1 MSKKGF
7 TLIEL
12 MVAVVIVGIL
22 AGIAV
27 PKLFGNTAKA
37 KATEVNPAAMT
48 YTKLQQAYLLEF
60 KGIGTWKKIGY
71 EAPGGGETSNF
82 KYSKGDVRSSVKKS
96 LLKTTFS
103 GEGKIGWMADNVVGM
118 NDCHLGNKW
127 VVSIIASGDSDIEL
141 KRQLVNS
148 PTSQYC
154 AALTGSDWG
163 SVDIQVAVNT
173 PEPGETPQDPD
184 PVIPETNEDETPVV
198 PPTPSTPEPEDQ
210 PVIDPDQ
217 QTFKACASTNGD
229 SWLNGVKAGWEHQ
242 DDKKDCIALRNQ
254 LIESGKLVCEKNPQG
269 HCTNTYVFVSP
280 EEECRVT
287 GNNCN

>member
-103 GEGKIGWMADNVVGM
+103 GEGKIGWTADNVVGM
-118 NDCHLGNKW
+118 NDCHLGNRW
-127 VVSIIASGDSDIEL
+127 IVSIIASGDSDIEL

-198 PPTPSTPEPEDQ
+198 PPTPSTPEPEDPQ
-210 PVIDPDQ
+210 KLISIQ
-217 QTFKACASTNGD
+217 CSNSS
-229 SWLNGVKAGWEHQ
+229 SWLQGAKKGWSHNGHQ
-242 DDKKDCIALRNQ
+242 ECYDLRTKLIEEGSLVCVDKKAHKDNCNHFAYKDAAT
-254 LIESGKLVCEKNPQG
+254 ECE
-269 HCTNTYVFVSP
+269 VS
-280 EEECRVT
+280 